1 MKGVMAS
8 DVSMNR
14 DDVHTRQLPV
24 HHKML
29 NLKRLCHPDCGKIR
43 TVVEC
48 WTIQPRRFGEEG
60 DRMGESVEAHLQGHA
75 ESVPGGTAARRD

>member
-1 MKGVMAS
+1 MAS

-24 HHKML
+24 HRKML
-29 NLKRLCHPDCGKIR
+29 NQKGLCHPDCGKIP

-60 DRMGESVEAHLQGHA
+60 DRMAESVEAHLQGHA